1 MFKQRRLREHL
12 YKNIQQLM
20 TEIFKCIKGLSP
32 PIINEIFR
40 LKNIP
45 YTVTNPRNFD
55 SQLPKIVY
63 CGLETISNKGPQ
75 L

>member
-1 MFKQRRLREHL
+1 
-12 YKNIQQLM
+12 M
-20 TEIFKCIKGLSP
+20 TEIFKCLKVLSP

>member
-1 MFKQRRLREHL
+1 
-12 YKNIQQLM
+12 M
-20 TEIFKCIKGLSP
+20 TEIFKCLKGLSP

-45 YTVTNPRNFD
+45 YTVANPRNLD

-63 CGLETISNKGPQ
+63 CGLETISNKGP
-75 L
+75 